1 MGLNEQAG
9 LDSRQ
14 GWMGEKLD
22 QVNIVFN
29 FFLFSG
35 TNMSL
40 NDAKLDCCPFI
51 S

>member
-29 FFLFSG
+29 FFYSPELICLS
-35 TNMSL
+35 MMPSWIVSHL
-40 NDAKLDCCPFI
+40 
-51 S
+51 